1 MIATRATRL
10 VAAVALAMAAVAP
23 AFAAEWGS
31 IVPGTSTT
39 ESVRARFGQPTRQ
52 ATQKVDGYDTTE
64 WLYEG
69 ERAPR
74 GLQRLVVDFGLL
86 TGAGYRAN
94 VVRTMRLEP
103 VPGVFTRDTVL
114 IGWGTPQRAGKDGE
128 TPVFFYQDGL
138 IVYFDKEGWVAARLL
153 FTPPQP
159 AQPQ

>member
-1 MIATRATRL
+1 MTITKGFIQLR
-10 VAAVALAMAAVAP
+10 AVAISS
-23 AFAAEWGS
+23 FAQTATHSAW
-31 IVPGTSTT
+31 STRDDR
-39 ESVRARFGQPTRQ
+39 SRSPRSC
-52 ATQKVDGYDTTE
+52 
-64 WLYEG
+64 W
-69 ERAPR
+69 PR